1 MRERILNSIFIR
13 SLSET
18 HQQIRTWL
26 TFGKLLAVSIIAIGV
41 IFLGL
46 SFSEAPETVALRYRV
61 VSFWGLFLLMG
72 IAWLLSNNRS
82 AIDLRI
88 IASGLFLQLA
98 FALLILNTTAGQTF
112 FKVVGD
118 AMTSLLTFTN
128 KGSSFLFGEK
138 LLDGSLGFVFAFQ
151 VLPTLIFVSSLTAIL
166 YYFGVLQV
174 IVGAMARVMSKAMKI
189 SGAESLSCAVNVFIG
204 QTEAPL
210 FVRPYVSKMTNSEL
224 MTLMTG
230 GFATIAGAVM
240 AAYAM
245 FLQKAGL
252 HSGAGHLLC
261 ASVISAPAA
270 ILMAKIIYPETETSE
285 TAGHASVRVPVTDVN
300 VLDAATR
307 GASEGLRLAVNV
319 GGMLLAFIALIAM
332 VNFAVGDGLDK
343 LLVYFG
349 FSPYHL
355 TLQKIF
361 GWLFSPLAWMMGV
374 PWDDCLKVGS
384 LLGVKTVVNE
394 FVAYLDLSEMVKSQA
409 ISPRSQIIAIY
420 ALCGF
425 SNFSSIAI
433 QLGGIGTLA
442 PERRGDLAQLGL
454 KAMIAG
460 SLACFMTAN
469 IVGILI

>member
-1 MRERILNSIFIR
+1 MKERILSSVFIR
-13 SLSET
+13 TLSET
-18 HQQIRTWL
+18 NKNVRDWL
-26 TFGKLLAVSIIAIGV
+26 TFGKLLAISIAAIG
-41 IFLGL
+41 IILAAL
-46 SFSEAPETVALRYRV
+46 SFFDTPETAPLRYKV

-72 IAWLLSNNRS
+72 IAYLLSNNRG
-82 AIDLRI
+82 AINLRLVVG
-88 IASGLFLQLA
+88 GLFLQLA
-98 FALLILNTTAGQTF
+98 FALLVLNTTAGQTF
-112 FKVVGD
+112 FKVAGD
-118 AMTSLLTFTN
+118 AMISLLSFTN
-128 KGSSFLFGEK
+128 KGSAFLFGDK

-166 YYFGVLQV
+166 YYFGILQAV
-174 IVGAMARVMSKAMKI
+174 VGVMAKGMSKTMKT

-240 AAYAM
+240 ATYAI

-252 HSGAGHLLC
+252 HSGVGHLLC

-270 ILMAKIIYPETETSE
+270 VLMAKIIYPETETPE
-285 TAGHASVRVPVTDVN
+285 TAGHASVKVPVVDVN
-300 VLDAATR
+300 VLDAAAR
-307 GASEGLRLAVNV
+307 GASDGLRLAVNV

-343 LLVYFG
+343 LLGTLGLAPVG
-349 FSPYHL
+349 L

-361 GWLFSPLAWMMGV
+361 GWLFAPLAWLMGV
-374 PWDDCLKVGS
+374 PSEDCLKVGS
-384 LLGVKTVVNE
+384 LIGSKTVINE
-394 FVAYLDLSEMVKSQA
+394 FVAYLDLTEMIKAGA

-442 PERRGDLAQLGL
+442 PERRGDLARLGL

-469 IVGILI
+469 IVGMLI